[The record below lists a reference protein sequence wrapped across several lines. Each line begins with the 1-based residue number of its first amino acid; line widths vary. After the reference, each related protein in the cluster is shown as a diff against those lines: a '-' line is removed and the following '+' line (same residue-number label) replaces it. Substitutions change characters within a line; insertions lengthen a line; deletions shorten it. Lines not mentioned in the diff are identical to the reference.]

1 MSRLNY
7 ATVNEAFKLGSDQ
20 IKNTQEEIAKLKALV
35 MDSSIIDQKSLN
47 GQTGQSNSMSPVP
60 VVKTNYERIGPAP
73 EVSATFSKGSNESMD
88 DTLLT
93 TNGLLKLMNSPKFDD
108 IVKNYIS
115 VKHPDWS
122 LKETNYSKE
131 TFGLNKEMNNIFIFM
146 IITII
151 IYLLCSLIDVN

>member
-35 MDSSIIDQKSLN
+35 MDSSILDQKSL
-47 GQTGQSNSMSPVP
+47 TGQIGPVP
-60 VVKTNYERIGPAP
+60 VVKNNYERIGPAP
-73 EVSATFSKGSNESMD
+73 EVSATFSKGTNESMD
-88 DTLLT
+88 DT
-93 TNGLLKLMNSPKFDD
+93 LLKLMNSPKFDD

-131 TFGLNKEMNNIFIFM
+131 TFGLNKEINNIFIFL

-151 IYLLCSLIDVN
+151 IYLLCSLIEVN

>member
-35 MDSSIIDQKSLN
+35 MDSSILDQKNLN
-47 GQTGQSNSMSPVP
+47 GQNGQNGPMSPVP
-60 VVKTNYERIGPAP
+60 VVKNNYERIGPAP
-73 EVSATFSKGSNESMD
+73 EVSATFSNKSNESME
-88 DTLLT
+88 DTLL
-93 TNGLLKLMNSPKFDD
+93 KIMNSPKFDD

-115 VKHPDWS
+115 VKHPEWS

-131 TFGLNKEMNNIFIFM
+131 KFGLNKETNNIFIFL

-151 IYLLCSLIDVN
+151 IYLLCSLIEFN

>member
-35 MDSSIIDQKSLN
+35 MDSSILDQKSL
-47 GQTGQSNSMSPVP
+47 TGQMNQQISPVP
-60 VVKTNYERIGPAP
+60 VVKNNYERIGPAP
-73 EVSATFSKGSNESMD
+73 EVSATFSKGTNESMD
-88 DTLLT
+88 DTLL
-93 TNGLLKLMNSPKFDD
+93 KIMNSPKFDD

-131 TFGLNKEMNNIFIFM
+131 TFGLNKEINNIFIFL

-151 IYLLCSLIDVN
+151 IYLLCSLIEVN